1 MIFSFRIIITDYR
14 LLLGRLFT
22 FLLLF
27 LWLLCSMVRS
37 LVRLWF
43 YGMWRMRMV
52 GMVNI
57 RMLVMLATYYSLY
70 HRCSSSMDN
79 WSRIYEDNFWETSF
93 NYKNNYDALKQSD
106 FQKIILFINAYL
118 EIWSP
123 SIFPY
128 CCVIDIIDNGVYLC
142 ILFEIDENICVVIY
156 TFSRLKNAFHNTS

>member
-1 MIFSFRIIITDYR
+1 MYDAKNTIFLKSYTEDYWNIGDVSCKLWFSSNDILISNYRLLQITDYY
-14 LLLGRLFT
+14 LARLFT
-22 FLLLF
+22 FLLLC

-79 WSRIYEDNFWETSF
+79 WSRIYEDNFWETSLR
-93 NYKNNYDALKQSD
+93 NNYD
-106 FQKIILFINAYL
+106 
-118 EIWSP
+118 P
-123 SIFPY
+123 
-128 CCVIDIIDNGVYLC
+128 
-142 ILFEIDENICVVIY
+142 
-156 TFSRLKNAFHNTS
+156 